1 MGAPC
6 ILESLLVFHIQ
17 LRCFI
22 PFLCLLDVEFEN
34 PRACSSALQP
44 SPHAALYPPLL
55 LAFPLSSFGPPEM
68 AASPTTPA
76 EALSF
81 SPSWI
86 KYPDRQSIA
95 GSASRNV
102 PILVS
107 ELSPLI
113 RPGCHILEIAAGHGL
128 LTASLAKECSSVKDV
143 RWEAR
148 EADEEL
154 VRKIGEQC
162 ASMGVENVE
171 ARAWDVH
178 DQYEGRG
185 NFDLVIIANL
195 LHIVPYAT
203 VERLF
208 EKLGS
213 SLVKKEKGA
222 KVCIYGAF
230 NEEGGFTSEGNEKVR
245 HGRKED
251 QDRPSHDADRSTPS
265 ALQFD
270 GILKARNPA
279 YGLRDLESQIVPLA
293 KANGLDLGE
302 VRRLAAGNVSHSGD
316 ASRWTLQLNPY
327 SLLLVVFAAPPDLGA

>member
-1 MGAPC
+1 
-6 ILESLLVFHIQ
+6 
-17 LRCFI
+17 
-22 PFLCLLDVEFEN
+22 
-34 PRACSSALQP
+34 
-44 SPHAALYPPLL
+44 
-55 LAFPLSSFGPPEM
+55 M

-76 EALSF
+76 EALS
-81 SPSWI
+81 SSSSGI

-107 ELSPLI
+107 ELSPLV

-128 LTASLAKECSSVKDV
+128 LTASLAKECSSVQDV
-143 RWEAR
+143 SWEAR

-162 ASMGVENVE
+162 AAMGVENVE

-178 DQYEGRG
+178 DQYEERG
-185 NFDLVIIANL
+185 DFDLVIIANL

-230 NEEGGFTSEGNEKVR
+230 NEEGRFTSEGNEK
-245 HGRKED
+245 
-251 QDRPSHDADRSTPS
+251 
-265 ALQFD
+265 FD

-302 VRRLAAGNVSHSGD
+302 VRRLAAGN
-316 ASRWTLQLNPY
+316 
-327 SLLLVVFAAPPDLGA
+327 LLLIFERR